1 MENTCETKASCRE
14 KMVQKI
20 KSSVPEIIGLVL
32 GAVGGFV
39 YFKTVG
45 CSTGSCPITSNPWL
59 TIIWGSLIGYLT
71 GSIFNKNKKK

>member
-20 KSSVPEIIGLVL
+20 KSSVPEIIGMVL
-32 GAVGGFV
+32 GAIAGFI

-45 CSTGSCPITSNPWL
+45 CATGSCPITSNPWL

-71 GSIFNKNKKK
+71 GSIFNRNNKK

>member
-20 KSSVPEIIGLVL
+20 KSSVPEIIGLLL

-59 TIIWGSLIGYLT
+59 TIIWGSLIGFLT
-71 GSIFNKNKKK
+71 GGIFNKNNKK

>member
-14 KMVQKI
+14 KMLQKI
-20 KSSVPEIIGLVL
+20 KSSILEIIGMVL
-32 GAVGGFV
+32 GAISGFI